1 MKKFMKGAA
10 ITAGIFFL
18 VGLIVMIIGIG
29 CGGIQDIR
37 QKSMDEL
44 NRVIEKFEGIKLM
57 DGVNISFGL
66 GDFNTDLFFEDEE
79 TYTNGKYTIEDS
91 AASDLEIVVG
101 VGDLRI
107 KYHDEPF
114 VGLELGELDKMQC
127 YVKDDTL
134 KITAG
139 LVAGISAN
147 SSMTV
152 YLPADKRYNNIL
164 IDVDAGNLEAE
175 KLLGEE
181 IDINVAAG
189 QCIVDEIDT
198 YSLNVEVG
206 MGNVEIEGQVNQE
219 IIVDC
224 GMGQIIMELDGK
236 GKDFNYELDCGL
248 GSLSVENIYTI
259 AGIGDVE
266 LNNNAS
272 KDMEISVGM
281 GAVNVT
287 FEE

>member
-18 VGLIVMIIGIG
+18 VGLIIMIIGIG

-44 NRVIEKFEGIKLM
+44 NRVIEKFEGIEFM
-57 DGVNISFGL
+57 EGVNISFGI
-66 GDFNTDLFFEDEE
+66 GDFNTDLFLEDEE
-79 TYTNGKYTIEDS
+79 TFTDGIYTVEDS
-91 AASDLEIVVG
+91 AATDLEIVVG
-101 VGDLRI
+101 VGDLKI
-107 KYHDEPF
+107 KYHEEPF
-114 VGLELGELDKMQC
+114 VSLEISDQDKMQC
-127 YVKDDTL
+127 YVQDDTL

-139 LVAGISAN
+139 LVAGISSN
-147 SSMTV
+147 SGMTV

-164 IDVDAGNLEAE
+164 IDVDAGNLEVE

-189 QCIVDEIDT
+189 QVIVDEIDT

-206 MGNVEIEGQVNQE
+206 MGNVEIEGEVNQE
-219 IIVDC
+219 IVIDC
-224 GMGQIIMELDGK
+224 GMGQIIMELRGK

-248 GSLSVENIYTI
+248 GSLSVEDIYTI

-266 LNNNAS
+266 LDNNAS

-287 FEE
+287 FGE

>member
-1 MKKFMKGAA
+1 MKGAA

-18 VGLIVMIIGIG
+18 VGLIIMIIGIG

-44 NRVIEKFEGIKLM
+44 NRVIEKFEGIEFM
-57 DGVNISFGL
+57 EGVNISFGI
-66 GDFNTDLFFEDEE
+66 GDFNTDLFLEDEE
-79 TYTNGKYTIEDS
+79 TFTDGTYTVEDS
-91 AASDLEIVVG
+91 AATDLEIVVG
-101 VGDLRI
+101 VGDLKI
-107 KYHDEPF
+107 KYHEEPF
-114 VGLELGELDKMQC
+114 VSLEISDQDKMQC
-127 YVKDDTL
+127 YVQDDTL

-139 LVAGISAN
+139 LVAGISSN
-147 SSMTV
+147 SGMTV

-164 IDVDAGNLEAE
+164 IDVDAGNLEVE

-189 QCIVDEIDT
+189 QVIVDEIDT
-198 YSLNVEVG
+198 YCLNVEVG
-206 MGNVEIEGQVNQE
+206 MGNVEIEGEVNQE
-219 IIVDC
+219 IVIDC
-224 GMGQIIMELDGK
+224 GMGQIIMELRGK

-248 GSLSVENIYTI
+248 GSLSVEDIYTI

-266 LNNNAS
+266 LDNNAS

-287 FEE
+287 FGE